1 MPSLIDGAKNTKK
14 RKNDTKESTQLSAKR
29 RTQAQSK
36 EDERSKVQELEEQ
49 ISESRKYYNNIVTL
63 ISMFNVVD
71 PAISPNLA
79 VGVSLCRVFC
89 RLLAAG
95 HLNKPKAAAEQ
106 DLILVSW
113 LRERYHEY
121 QNALIAI
128 LRNAE
133 SSYQVKEQQK

>member
-14 RKNDTKESTQLSAKR
+14 RKNDTKESTQPSAKR
-29 RTQAQSK
+29 RTEVQSG
-36 EDERSKVQELEEQ
+36 EDERSRIQELEAQ
-49 ISESRKYYNNIVTL
+49 ISESRKYYNNIVTM

-71 PAISPNLA
+71 SAKSPNLA

-95 HLNKPKAAAEQ
+95 HLNKPKDATEQ

-113 LRERYHEY
+113 LRERYYEY
-121 QNALIAI
+121 QNALIGI

-133 SSYQVKEQQK
+133 PSYQVKGQQK